1 MLLKRRTVIC
11 GNVLKGMRWLPAPPP
26 LHFAAGIGVIMR
38 ITEQM
43 ELLSR
48 GTLEILPAGS
58 LEAKLKEAEKDGR
71 PLRVKAGFDP
81 TAPDLHLGHTVLLE
95 KLRQFQH
102 CGHQVV
108 FLIGDFTG
116 TMGDPTGKN
125 ETRPPLTHDE
135 VLVNAET
142 YKEQV
147 FKILDPARTEVR
159 FNSEWLAN
167 LTAADLIRIAGKA
180 TVARMLE
187 RDDFEKRYKGGQ
199 AIAIHEF
206 LYPLI
211 QGYDSVALDA
221 DIELGGNDQKFNLLM
236 GRQLQDAYGK
246 SQQVIL
252 TMPLL
257 EGLDGVNKMSKSLD
271 NYVGVAEPAKEQFG
285 KLMSISDEL
294 MLKYYELL
302 TDVNLD
308 EIRNMHPMEAKKRL
322 AAMIVDR
329 FHGAGEGRKA
339 RVGFEAQFTRNEIP
353 DDVPELELSAEGGS
367 LWIIRALSQSGLT
380 ASNGEAIRLVKQ
392 NALSINGE
400 KVADKD
406 YRLKPGGPY
415 LIKLGKRKFLNLTVA

>member
-1 MLLKRRTVIC
+1 MIRLSIDL
-11 GNVLKGMRWLPAPPP
+11 
-26 LHFAAGIGVIMR
+26 GVNMNIQ
-38 ITEQM
+38 EQM

-48 GTLEILPAGS
+48 GALEILPAGG
-58 LEAKLKEAEKDGR
+58 LEAKLKEAEKEGR

-116 TMGDPTGKN
+116 TIGDPTGKN

-135 VLVNAET
+135 VLLNAET

-147 FKILDPARTEVR
+147 FKILDPHQTEVR
-159 FNSEWLAN
+159 FNSEWLGN
-167 LTAADLIRIAGKA
+167 LSAADLIRIAGKA

-199 AIAIHEF
+199 SISIHEF
-206 LYPLI
+206 LYPLV

-246 SQQVIL
+246 AQQVIL

-257 EGLDGVNKMSKSLD
+257 EGLDGINKMSKSLN
-271 NYVGVAEPAKEQFG
+271 NYVGVAESAKQQFG
-285 KLMSISDEL
+285 KLMSISDDL
-294 MLKYYELL
+294 MWTYYELL
-302 TDVNLD
+302 TDVGLED
-308 EIRNMHPMEAKKRL
+308 VKAMHPMEAKKQL
-322 AAMIVDR
+322 AATIVDR
-329 FHGAGEGRKA
+329 FHGEGAGQTA
-339 RVGFEAQFTRNEIP
+339 REGFEAQFAKKEIP
-353 DDVPELELSAEGGS
+353 DDVPEMSLSSEEGG

-380 ASNGEAIRLVKQ
+380 ASNGEAIRMVKQ
-392 NALSINGE
+392 NALSIDGE
-400 KVADKD
+400 KVTDKD
-406 YRLKPGGPY
+406 YRLQPGGPY
-415 LIKLGKRKFLNLTVA
+415 LIKLGKRKFVNLTVTV